1 MTPIDL
7 PDILAGP
14 VLAAAPQL
22 LGCRIG
28 HGTTVIRI
36 TEVEAYSGDGSDPA
50 SHAHRGPTRR
60 NASQF
65 GPPGHAY
72 VYFTYGM
79 HFCLNVVCEPVG
91 TGAGVLLRAG
101 EVVDG
106 IEAARRRRPGARDR
120 DLARGPA
127 RLTRALDV
135 DRRFDGSPLL
145 TGGPLRLSPPDRA
158 VGQIRNGPRTG
169 VSSAAD
175 LPWRFWIA
183 DDPTVSPYRRHV
195 RRKPNTVKSSSGA

>member
-1 MTPIDL
+1 MLFNLEDVL
-7 PDILAGP
+7 SGP
-14 VLAAAPQL
+14 VVDAAPRL
-22 LGCRIG
+22 LGCHIS
-28 HGTTVIRI
+28 HGATTIRI
-36 TEVEAYSGDGSDPA
+36 TEVEAYSGKGMDPA
-50 SHAHRGPTRR
+50 SHAHRGPTKR

-91 TGAGVLLRAG
+91 TGGGVLLRAG
-101 EVVDG
+101 EVVEG
-106 IEAARRRRPGARDR
+106 VEEARQRRPGARDR

-127 RLTRALDV
+127 RLTLALDV

-145 TGGPLRLSPPDRA
+145 GGGPLRLRPPDRPA
-158 VGQIRNGPRTG
+158 GTVRNGPRTG

-175 LPWRFWIA
+175 IPWRFWI
-183 DDPTVSPYRRHV
+183 DGDPTVSPYRRHV
-195 RRKPNTVKSSSGA
+195 PRKRTLS